1 MSVEIVGFVLV
12 VCVSVEMGFTG
23 SLSHLL
29 ERKDA
34 DMLVIAEC
42 AIS

>member
-1 MSVEIVGFVLV
+1 MLSASSGC
-12 VCVSVEMGFTG
+12 VCVCVEMGFTG
-23 SLSHLL
+23 SLTDLL
-29 ERKDA
+29 KGEYA